1 MDVKG
6 LQYMDHH

>member
-1 MDVKG
+1 MDAKG